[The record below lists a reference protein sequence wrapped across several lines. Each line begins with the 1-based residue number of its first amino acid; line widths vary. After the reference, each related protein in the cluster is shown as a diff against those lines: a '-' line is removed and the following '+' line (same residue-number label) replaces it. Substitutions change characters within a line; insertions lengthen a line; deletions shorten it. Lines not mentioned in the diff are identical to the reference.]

1 MLPHDGTFREHK
13 HLRVLGKR
21 LHEPNLWHLNRRS
34 VAGAVATALF
44 VAWLPIPGQMLV
56 AATAAVIL
64 KLNLPISVAGVWIT
78 NPITIPPMSYL
89 AYQIGAWTMGRPA
102 TDVSFE
108 LSFRWLL
115 DELGHIGLPLL
126 VGSVILG
133 VISALLGHLA
143 VRLLWRLH
151 VVRHWQER
159 KRRRRKKPQQD
170 VRPSDRAS

>member
-1 MLPHDGTFREHK
+1 MLPHDSTFREHQ

-56 AATAAVIL
+56 AAIAAVML

-78 NPITIPPMSYL
+78 NPITIPPMSFV
-89 AYQIGAWTMGRPA
+89 AYQLGAWVMGRPA
-102 TDVSFE
+102 ETVSFE

-115 DELGHIGLPLL
+115 DELGNIGLPIL
-126 VGSVILG
+126 VGAVILG

-151 VVRHWQER
+151 VVKHWRER
-159 KRRRRKKPQQD
+159 KKRRRRKPQAD
-170 VRPSDRAS
+170 VRPSDTVS